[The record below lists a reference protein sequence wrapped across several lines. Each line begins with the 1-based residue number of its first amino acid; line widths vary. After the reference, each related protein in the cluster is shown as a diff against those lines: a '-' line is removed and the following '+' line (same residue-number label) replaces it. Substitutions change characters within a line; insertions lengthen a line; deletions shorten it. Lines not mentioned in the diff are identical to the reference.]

1 MEIETSLPRPLT
13 SFRPGDEIEI
23 SSIPGCSMRKRLAD
37 LGITAGACIK
47 VLRSDFSGPVL
58 VLVKCVRLAI
68 GRGMASK
75 IICRETSKCLLQQ
88 QKDENCPI

>member
-1 MEIETSLPRPLT
+1 MESGTNSPRPLT
-13 SFRPGDEIEI
+13 TFRPGDEIEI

-58 VLVKCVRLAI
+58 ILVKCVRLAI

-75 IICRETSKCLLQQ
+75 IICQKTSGCQLS
-88 QKDENCPI
+88 

>member
-1 MEIETSLPRPLT
+1 MKEVDQMESGTNSPRPLT
-13 SFRPGDEIEI
+13 TFRPGDEIEI

-58 VLVKCVRLAI
+58 IFVKCVRLAI

-75 IICRETSKCLLQQ
+75 IICQKTSGCQLS
-88 QKDENCPI
+88 

>member
-13 SFRPGDEIEI
+13 NFRPGDEIEVA
-23 SSIPGCSMRKRLAD
+23 SVQGCSMRKRLAD

-47 VLRSDFSGPVL
+47 VLKSDLSGPVL
-58 VLVKCVRLAI
+58 VLLKCVRLAI

-75 IICRETSKCLLQQ
+75 IICQKTSRCLLQQ